1 MYVCRYSQ
9 SWTVAY
15 ILMSRVWHKRDTH
28 KWNQWLC
35 PLSACPLSPSTF
47 THRCPWF
54 PYAYASCPYPALHC
68 APSPCYCHCPCVYP
82 CIATVRARAF
92 WSRAAAGVEWTGCV
106 TPCISSSSRAGC
118 LSVTHGPS
126 PNGPQDPD
134 SIRVFSII
142 LHVAFWT

>member
-1 MYVCRYSQ
+1 MYICRYGQ

-47 THRCPWF
+47 TPRCPWF
-54 PYAYASCPYPALHC
+54 PMLMPMPRAPTLRYTV
-68 APSPCYCHCPCVYP
+68 PSPLPLSLSLYP
-82 CIATVRARAF
+82 CCATVRARAF

-106 TPCISSSSRAGC
+106 TPYISSSSHAGC
-118 LSVTHGPS
+118 LSVAHGPS

-134 SIRVFSII
+134 SILDSTC
-142 LHVAFWT
+142 AFLA